1 MQDLANAVH
10 TEDRKF
16 DRFYIRDQRCW
27 SLTVNQRR
35 FPVNWIKDLNS
46 LGMQLMVEARQAPVV
61 GEKMS
66 IYLGLMGSDLIRCQ
80 GRVKWVRK
88 DPREMNMQVF
98 GLEFD
103 DPYCRIAKSW
113 QEKRVKSHV
122 ARSPVS
128 EISYSQILAK
138 RPAASVPSVYLLS
151 ALIFFALGFTWS
163 LY

>member
-1 MQDLANAVH
+1 
-10 TEDRKF
+10 
-16 DRFYIRDQRCW
+16 
-27 SLTVNQRR
+27 
-35 FPVNWIKDLNS
+35 
-46 LGMQLMVEARQAPVV
+46 MQLMVEARQAPVV